1 MESNGRDQLDS
12 MLEDALDGYSRAEP
26 LAGLEER
33 VLHRVRA
40 AEAPRRRPAGWALAF
55 AAAAALVLVTIV
67 ARVPRNPAPNTRNIA
82 RAQIPSPA
90 RLAAKVEEP
99 RVAREHR
106 RGRIAAKRVAP
117 VPKQEQFPA
126 PAPLTADEQALRSFV
141 ERHPAE
147 AQQVFAQLQKRSN
160 EPIQIEPIQIAPLKI
175 DGAQ

>member
-1 MESNGRDQLDS
+1 MESNGRDQLDGA
-12 MLEDALDGYSRAEP
+12 LDDALAGYSVAEP
-26 LAGLEER
+26 PAGLEGR
-33 VLHRVRA
+33 VLHRIRA
-40 AEAPRRRPAGWALAF
+40 AEAPRRRLAGWALAF
-55 AAAAALVLVTIV
+55 AAAALVLVTIV
-67 ARVPRNPAPNTRNIA
+67 MRAPRNPAPHSRNIA

-90 RLAAKVEEP
+90 RPAAKVEEP
-99 RVAREHR
+99 RVAREHH

-126 PAPLTADEQALRSFV
+126 PAPLTAEEQALRSFI
-141 ERHPAE
+141 ERHTAE